1 MLKSDIRRVIAR
13 AAHDMIKMS
22 CWKVRLPVTTS
33 AVTLAVAG
41 LAGHV
46 AVLVLPLVV
55 VYVVEV
61 EAVAVSWSCIMWI
74 CEVGKDIE
82 RF

>member
-13 AAHDMIKMS
+13 AAPDMIKMS
-22 CWKVRLPVTTS
+22 CWKVRLPVTAS

-55 VYVVEV
+55 VVIVEV
-61 EAVAVSWSCIMWI
+61 KAVAVSWSCVTWI
-74 CEVGKDIE
+74 CKV
-82 RF
+82 